1 MESKLAKITTGYH
14 TFVENQ
20 VLTAEQ
26 LNEFVT
32 YLDDQSRLSKVFLHG
47 VGIVCG
53 FSVNRHHAVENGSL
67 DSNSDSTVEIGQGV
81 GVTTDGDLL
90 QLMQTSPLI
99 EDSILYTHY
108 KKFTDELAEYDPFR
122 ADDEVIDMWELFTE
136 SGDNRVKLNNLK
148 LEDKIVLLYLE
159 SYEDGG
165 NLCTSIDC
173 DNQGIKQVQKLRV
186 LLVNEKGAKQIV
198 KSDPVFIWHNVAGL
212 YTQLP
217 EIKLPRINLLN
228 VNSQSALRQRFLE
241 SFSQTII
248 TNLKNGFEAIFELF
262 GLPDISTKIAELLK
276 LNLNKIN
283 SIVDFQYRYDLLADL
298 IDTYNEIKKL
308 LLHINVEC
316 SPAIDSFPKHLLLGR
331 LDETEA
337 YKTFRHRVYKSPLS
351 ASEQF
356 NRNKI
361 RSLVARTN
369 VLLTNY
375 QVGLNESEQAIRIT
389 PSQLNGELGSRA
401 IPFYY
406 ELNAGFLKAWSFE
419 KTSNLKQNYNLSYTI
434 NKLENVPEVQN
445 PLKFSTDEFNFF
457 RIEGHLGLDAEECEN
472 QINSLIHANG
482 LDCNCQ
488 ILPLDDADNP
498 FAQFVKKHPQVEH
511 RGGVVKGGTF
521 LLVAEQNMVV
531 ADLFLPYRVQEES
544 AKHDCCSL
552 MECTYPWISSLKYL
566 NNLARSTKGT
576 QSRNKLM
583 PKEYVLQVLEYRING
598 QDLLGSRGTL
608 IRIPLQQI
616 FFRRIHAITEAL
628 NTRFDKGVVFDFNES
643 QKRFVI
649 TRAKEDSFVIRLR
662 DITLSYQNPIY
673 TYSNKGMFRNNL
685 VFRADAMRCRDLK
698 KYNPTFYEALQDKIA
713 PVNKDDD
720 YGKFNDKWAKWNLL
734 KERIVTH
741 PEIVRLKLTRMITS
755 ESQLPSEIKGRLRTL
770 KADFQGV
777 SETQLQFKLDGDW
790 VNGDWVNSTILDY
803 YKANKKNTHDDL
815 VLFVQLRKF
824 LHSETGVTK
833 LSIYVTNQPYDNVFD
848 ELIESYTG
856 FADIYFGTPS
866 GENAIDL

>member
-1 MESKLAKITTGYH
+1 MESKLAKITSGYH

-32 YLDDQSRLSKVFLHG
+32 YLDDQNRLAKVFLHG

-53 FSVNRHHAVENGSL
+53 FSVKVNQSDETN
-67 DSNSDSTVEIGQGV
+67 NDSTIEIEQGV
-81 GVTTDGDLL
+81 GITTDGDLL
-90 QLMQTSPLI
+90 QLKEASELI
-99 EDSILYTHY
+99 EGFVPYTHY
-108 KKFTDELAEYDPFR
+108 KKFTDENAEYTPFR
-122 ADDEVIDMWELFTE
+122 EESGVIDMWEIFPE
-136 SGDNRVKLNNLK
+136 GGNNRVKLNNLK
-148 LEDKIVLLYLE
+148 LEDKVVLLYLE

-173 DNQGIKQVQKLRV
+173 DNQGINQVQKLRV
-186 LLVNEKGAKQIV
+186 LIVNEKGAEQIV
-198 KSDPVFIWHNVAGL
+198 KSDSIFTWHNITQL

-217 EIKLPRINLLN
+217 EIKLPRINLQN
-228 VNSQSALRQRFLE
+228 VSSQSALRQRF
-241 SFSQTII
+241 SDAFSQAVIS
-248 TNLKNGFEAIFELF
+248 NLKDGFDTIFELF
-262 GLPDISTKIAELLK
+262 GIVSLSSKIDQLLK
-276 LNLNKIN
+276 LNLSKIN
-283 SIVDFQYRYDLLADL
+283 SLVDFQYRYDLLSDF

-316 SPAIDSFPKHLLLGR
+316 SPAINSFPKHLLLGR
-331 LDETEA
+331 LIETEL

-351 ASEQF
+351 ATEQF

-361 RSLVARTN
+361 RSLVSRAQH
-369 VLLTNY
+369 LLNNY
-375 QVGLNESEQAIRIT
+375 QVNLTESEESIRVT
-389 PSQLNGELGSRA
+389 PSQVNGELGCRA
-401 IPFYY
+401 VPYY
-406 ELNAGFLKAWSFE
+406 YKLDDKFLNAWSFE
-419 KTSNLKQNYNLSYTI
+419 KTLNLKQNYNLSYTI
-434 NKLENVPEVQN
+434 DKLENVPEIQS
-445 PLKFSTDEFNFF
+445 PLKFSTDEYNFF

-472 QINSLIHANG
+472 QINSLIRANG
-482 LDCNCQ
+482 LDFSCRVLQ
-488 ILPLDDADNP
+488 LDNVENP
-498 FAQFVKKHPQVEH
+498 VAQFLKKHPQTEH

-521 LLVAEQNMVV
+521 LLVAAENKVV
-531 ADLFLPYRVQEES
+531 ADLFLPYRVLEEL
-544 AKHDCCSL
+544 AQHDCCSL

-576 QSRNKLM
+576 QSRNKIM
-583 PKEYVLQVLEYRING
+583 PTEYVLQILEYRING
-598 QDLLGSRGTL
+598 QNLLGSRGTI
-608 IRIPLQQI
+608 IRIPLRQI
-616 FFRRIHAITEAL
+616 FLRRIHAITEAL
-628 NTRFDKGVVFDFNES
+628 NTRFSSGVVFDFNES
-643 QKRFVI
+643 QKRFMI

-698 KYNPTFYEALQDKIA
+698 KYNAAFYEALQNKIA

-741 PEIVRLKLTRMITS
+741 PEIVRQKLTRMVTTA
-755 ESQLPSEIKGRLRTL
+755 SQLPTEIKRTLRTL

-777 SETQLQFKLDGDW
+777 NETQLQFKLDGDW

-803 YKANKKNTHDDL
+803 YKTNKKNTHDDL
-815 VLFVQLRKF
+815 VLFVQLRKY

-833 LSIYVTNQPYDNVFD
+833 LSIYITNELYNNDFD
-848 ELIESYTG
+848 AIIERYSG
-856 FADIYFGTPS
+856 FADIYFGTPA

>member
-1 MESKLAKITTGYH
+1 MESKLAKITSGYH

-32 YLDDQSRLSKVFLHG
+32 YLDDQNRLAKVFLHG

-53 FSVNRHHAVENGSL
+53 FSVKVNQSDETN
-67 DSNSDSTVEIGQGV
+67 NDSTIEIGQGV
-81 GVTTDGDLL
+81 GITTDGDLL
-90 QLMQTSPLI
+90 QLKEASELI
-99 EDSILYTHY
+99 EGFVPYTHY
-108 KKFTDELAEYDPFR
+108 KKFTDENAEYTPFR
-122 ADDEVIDMWELFTE
+122 EESGVIDMWEIFPE
-136 SGDNRVKLNNLK
+136 GGNNRVKLNNLK
-148 LEDKIVLLYLE
+148 LEDKVVLLYLE

-173 DNQGIKQVQKLRV
+173 DNQGINQVQKLRV
-186 LLVNEKGAKQIV
+186 LIVNEKGAEQIV
-198 KSDPVFIWHNVAGL
+198 KSDSIFTWHNITQL

-217 EIKLPRINLLN
+217 EIKLPRINLQN
-228 VNSQSALRQRFLE
+228 VSSQSALRQRF
-241 SFSQTII
+241 SDAFSQAVIS
-248 TNLKNGFEAIFELF
+248 NLKDGFDTIFELF
-262 GLPDISTKIAELLK
+262 GIVSLSSKIDQLLK
-276 LNLNKIN
+276 LNLSKIN
-283 SIVDFQYRYDLLADL
+283 SLVDFQYRYDLLSDF

-316 SPAIDSFPKHLLLGR
+316 SPAINSFPKHLLLGR
-331 LDETEA
+331 LIETEL

-351 ASEQF
+351 ATEQF

-361 RSLVARTN
+361 RSLVSRAQH
-369 VLLTNY
+369 LLNNY
-375 QVGLNESEQAIRIT
+375 QVNLTESEESIRVT
-389 PSQLNGELGSRA
+389 PSQVNGELGCRA
-401 IPFYY
+401 VPYY
-406 ELNAGFLKAWSFE
+406 YKLDDKFLNAWSFE
-419 KTSNLKQNYNLSYTI
+419 KTLNLKQNYNLSYTI
-434 NKLENVPEVQN
+434 DKLENVPEIQS
-445 PLKFSTDEFNFF
+445 PLKFSTDEYNFF

-472 QINSLIHANG
+472 QINSLIRANG
-482 LDCNCQ
+482 LDFSCRVLQ
-488 ILPLDDADNP
+488 LDNVENP
-498 FAQFVKKHPQVEH
+498 VAQFLKKHPQTEH

-521 LLVAEQNMVV
+521 LLVAAENKVV
-531 ADLFLPYRVQEES
+531 ADLFLPYRVLEEL
-544 AKHDCCSL
+544 AQHDCCSL

-576 QSRNKLM
+576 QSRNKIM
-583 PKEYVLQVLEYRING
+583 PTEYVLQILEYRING
-598 QDLLGSRGTL
+598 QNLLGSRGTI
-608 IRIPLQQI
+608 IRIPLRQI
-616 FFRRIHAITEAL
+616 FLRRIHAITEAL
-628 NTRFDKGVVFDFNES
+628 NTRFSSGVVFDFNES
-643 QKRFVI
+643 QKRFMI

-698 KYNPTFYEALQDKIA
+698 KYNAVFYEALQNKIA

-741 PEIVRLKLTRMITS
+741 PEIVRQKLTRMVTTA
-755 ESQLPSEIKGRLRTL
+755 SQLPTEIKRTLRTL

-777 SETQLQFKLDGDW
+777 NETQLQFKLDGDW

-803 YKANKKNTHDDL
+803 YKTNKKNTHDDL
-815 VLFVQLRKF
+815 VLFVQLRKY

-833 LSIYVTNQPYDNVFD
+833 LSIYITNELYNNDFD
-848 ELIESYTG
+848 AIIERYSG
-856 FADIYFGTPS
+856 FADIYFGTPA

>member
-1 MESKLAKITTGYH
+1 MESKLAKITSGYH

-32 YLDDQSRLSKVFLHG
+32 YLDDQNRLAKVFLHG

-53 FSVNRHHAVENGSL
+53 FSVKVNQSDETN
-67 DSNSDSTVEIGQGV
+67 NDSTIEIGQGV
-81 GVTTDGDLL
+81 GITTDGDLL
-90 QLMQTSPLI
+90 QLKEASELI
-99 EDSILYTHY
+99 EGFVPYTHY
-108 KKFTDELAEYDPFR
+108 KKFTDENAEYTPFR
-122 ADDEVIDMWELFTE
+122 EESGVIDMWEIFPE
-136 SGDNRVKLNNLK
+136 GGNNRVKLNNLK
-148 LEDKIVLLYLE
+148 LEDKVVLLYLE

-165 NLCTSIDC
+165 SLCTSIDC
-173 DNQGIKQVQKLRV
+173 DNQGINQVQKLRV
-186 LLVNEKGAKQIV
+186 LIVNEKGAEQIV
-198 KSDPVFIWHNVAGL
+198 KSDSIFTWHNITQL

-217 EIKLPRINLLN
+217 EIKLPRINLQN
-228 VNSQSALRQRFLE
+228 VSSQSALRQRF
-241 SFSQTII
+241 SYAFSQAVIS
-248 TNLKNGFEAIFELF
+248 NLKDGFDTIFELF
-262 GLPDISTKIAELLK
+262 GIVSLSSKIDQLLK
-276 LNLNKIN
+276 LNLSKIN
-283 SIVDFQYRYDLLADL
+283 SLVDFQYRYDLLSDF

-316 SPAIDSFPKHLLLGR
+316 SPAINSFPKHLLLGR
-331 LDETEA
+331 LIETEL

-351 ASEQF
+351 ATEQF

-361 RSLVARTN
+361 RSLVSRAQH
-369 VLLTNY
+369 LLNNY
-375 QVGLNESEQAIRIT
+375 QVNLTESEQSIRVT
-389 PSQLNGELGSRA
+389 PSQVNGELGCRA
-401 IPFYY
+401 VPYY
-406 ELNAGFLKAWSFE
+406 YKLDDKFLKAWSFE
-419 KTSNLKQNYNLSYTI
+419 KTLNLKQNYNLSYTI
-434 NKLENVPEVQN
+434 DKLENVPEIQS
-445 PLKFSTDEFNFF
+445 PLKFSTDEYNFF

-472 QINSLIHANG
+472 QINSLIRANG
-482 LDCNCQ
+482 LDFSCRVLQ
-488 ILPLDDADNP
+488 LDNAENSV
-498 FAQFVKKHPQVEH
+498 AQFLKKHPQTEH

-521 LLVAEQNMVV
+521 LLMAAENKVV
-531 ADLFLPYRVQEES
+531 ADLFLPYRVLEEL
-544 AKHDCCSL
+544 AQHDCCSL

-576 QSRNKLM
+576 QSRNKIM
-583 PKEYVLQVLEYRING
+583 PTEYVLQILEYRING
-598 QDLLGSRGTL
+598 QNLLGSRGTI
-608 IRIPLQQI
+608 IRIPLRQI
-616 FFRRIHAITEAL
+616 FLRRIHAITEAL
-628 NTRFDKGVVFDFNES
+628 NTRFSSGVVFDFNES
-643 QKRFVI
+643 QKRFMI

-698 KYNPTFYEALQDKIA
+698 KYNAVFYEALQNKIA

-741 PEIVRLKLTRMITS
+741 PEIVRQKLTRMVTTA
-755 ESQLPSEIKGRLRTL
+755 SQLPTEIKSTLRTL

-777 SETQLQFKLDGDW
+777 NETQLQFKLDGDW

-803 YKANKKNTHDDL
+803 YKTNKKNTHDDL
-815 VLFVQLRKF
+815 VLFVQLRKY

-833 LSIYVTNQPYDNVFD
+833 LSIYITNELYNNDFD
-848 ELIESYTG
+848 AIIERYSG
-856 FADIYFGTPS
+856 FADIYFGTPA

>member
-26 LNEFVT
+26 LNEFVN

-53 FSVNRHHAVENGSL
+53 FSVKMHQAGENDSL
-67 DSNSDSTVEIGQGV
+67 DTNNDSFIEIGQGV
-81 GVTTDGDLL
+81 GITTDGDLL
-90 QLMQTSPLI
+90 QLKEASKLI
-99 EDSILYTHY
+99 DGFVSYTHY
-108 KKFTDELAEYDPFR
+108 KKLTDEIAEYEPFR
-122 ADDEVIDMWELFTE
+122 KDTEVIDMWELFPE
-136 SGDNRVKLNNLK
+136 SGNNAVKLNNLK
-148 LEDKIVLLYLE
+148 LDDKVVLLYLE
-159 SYEDGG
+159 SYEDKG

-173 DNQGIKQVQKLRV
+173 DNQGHKQVQKLRV
-186 LLVNEKGAKQIV
+186 LLVNEKGVEHIV
-198 KSDPVFIWHNVAGL
+198 KTDPIFIWHNVAEL

-217 EIKLPRINLLN
+217 EIKLPRISLLN
-228 VNSQSALRQRFLE
+228 VSNQSVLRQKFLAA
-241 SFSQTII
+241 FSQTII
-248 TNLKNGFEAIFELF
+248 TNLKEAYDAIFELF
-262 GLPDISTKIAELLK
+262 GLDSMAAKIGELLK
-276 LNLNKIN
+276 LNQSKIL

-331 LDETEA
+331 LQETEP
-337 YKTFRHRVYKSPLS
+337 YQTFRHRVYKSPLS

-356 NRNKI
+356 SRNKI
-361 RSLVARTN
+361 ISLVSRVQA
-369 VLLTNY
+369 VLNNY
-375 QVGLNESEQAIRIT
+375 TVKINESVQAIRIT
-389 PSQLNGELGSRA
+389 PSRLNGELGCRA
-401 IPFYY
+401 IPYY
-406 ELNAGFLKAWSFE
+406 YDLDAEFLRTWSFE
-419 KTSNLKQNYNLSYTI
+419 KTTNLKQSYNLSY
-434 NKLENVPEVQN
+434 NVNELANVPEVQT
-445 PLKFSTDEFNFF
+445 PLLFSTDENNFY
-457 RIEGHLGLDAEECEN
+457 RIEGHLGLDVAECEN
-472 QINSLIHANG
+472 QLNNLIRANG
-482 LDCNCQ
+482 LDCTCVV
-488 ILPLDDADNP
+488 LPLDDAENP
-498 FAQFVKKHPQVEH
+498 FIQFLKKHPQAEH

-521 LLVAEQNMVV
+521 LLVADQNKVV
-531 ADLFLPYRVQEES
+531 ADLYLPYRVNEES
-544 AKHDCCSL
+544 AHHDCCSL

-576 QSRNKLM
+576 QSRNKVM
-583 PKEYVLQVLEYRING
+583 PKEYVLQVIEYRING
-598 QDLLGSRGTL
+598 QNLINGSTT

-628 NTRFDKGVVFDFNES
+628 NMRFDKGVVFDFNES

-649 TRAKEDSFVIRLR
+649 TRAKEDTFVIRLR
-662 DITLSYQNPIY
+662 DITLDYRNPIY

-698 KYNPTFYEALQDKIA
+698 KYNPEFYEALQDKIA

-741 PEIVRLKLTRMITS
+741 PEIERLKLTRMITR
-755 ESQLPSEIKGRLRTL
+755 ESQLPTEIQRTLRTL
-770 KADFQGV
+770 KTDFQGV
-777 SETQLQFKLDGDW
+777 TETDLQFKLDGDW
-790 VNGDWVNSTILDY
+790 VTGDWVNSAMLDY
-803 YKANKKNTHDDL
+803 YKTNKKNTHDDL
-815 VLFVQLRKF
+815 VLFVQLRKL

-833 LSIYVTNQPYDNVFD
+833 LSIYLTNELYSNDFD
-848 ELIESYTG
+848 EVIERYNG

>member
-1 MESKLAKITTGYH
+1 MDSKLAKITSGYH

-53 FSVNRHHAVENGSL
+53 FSVQLTEENDSL
-67 DSNSDSTVEIGQGV
+67 DSNDSSIEIGQGV

-90 QLMQTSPLI
+90 QLKDKSQLI
-99 EDSILYTHY
+99 EGVVPYTHY
-108 KKFTDELAEYDPFR
+108 KKFTDEPGEYDPFR
-122 ADDEVIDMWELFTE
+122 KDGEVIDMWELFTE
-136 SGDNRVKLNNLK
+136 SGDNRVKLSNLK

-159 SYEDGG
+159 SYEDKG

-173 DNQGIKQVQKLRV
+173 DNQGHKQVQKLKV
-186 LLVNEKGAKQIV
+186 LLVNEKGAEHIV
-198 KSDPVFIWHNVAGL
+198 KSDPVFIWHNVAEL

-217 EIKLPRINLLN
+217 EVKLPRISLLS
-228 VNSQSALRQRFLE
+228 VNSQSAFRQRFLE
-241 SFSQTII
+241 AFSQTVI
-248 TNLKNGFEAIFELF
+248 TNLKEAYDAIFELF
-262 GLPDISTKIAELLK
+262 GLDSVSSKIDDLLK
-276 LNLNKIN
+276 LNLSIIN
-283 SIVDFQYRYDLLADL
+283 SLVDFQYRYDLLADL

-316 SPAIDSFPKHLLLGR
+316 SPAIDSFPKHLMLGR
-331 LDETEA
+331 LQETEA
-337 YKTFRHRVYKSPLS
+337 YKTFRHRIYKSPLS
-351 ASEQF
+351 ATEQF

-361 RSLVARTN
+361 KSLVLRTQQ
-369 VLLTNY
+369 LLIRY
-375 QVGLNESEQAIRIT
+375 QLDLTESVQAIRIT
-389 PSQLNGELGSRA
+389 PSQLNGELGCRA
-401 IPFYY
+401 IPYY
-406 ELNAGFLKAWSFE
+406 YDLNAGFLESWSFE
-419 KTSNLKQNYNLSYTI
+419 KTTNLKQNYNLSYTI
-434 NKLENVPEVQN
+434 DKLENVPEVQS
-445 PLKFSTDEFNFF
+445 PLKFSTDEFDFF
-457 RIEGHLGLDAEECEN
+457 RIEGHLGLDAEESEN
-472 QINSLIHANG
+472 QIYSLIQANG
-482 LDCNCQ
+482 LDFTCRV
-488 ILPLDDADNP
+488 LPLDDSDNP

-521 LLVAEQNMVV
+521 LLVAEENKVV
-531 ADLFLPYRVQEES
+531 ADLFLPYRVIEDAVQR
-544 AKHDCCSL
+544 DCCSL

-576 QSRNKLM
+576 QSRNKVM
-583 PKEYVLQVLEYRING
+583 PKEYVLQVVEYRING
-598 QDLLGSRGTL
+598 QNLISGTTT

-628 NTRFDKGVVFDFNES
+628 NTRFDKGVVFNFNES

-662 DITLSYQNPIY
+662 DITLSYRNPIY

-698 KYNPTFYEALQDKIA
+698 KYNPEFYEALQDKIA

-741 PEIVRLKLTRMITS
+741 PEIQRLKLTRMITRA
-755 ESQLPSEIKGRLRTL
+755 SQLPAEIQRVLRTL

-777 SETQLQFKLDGDW
+777 TETQLQFKLDGDW
-790 VNGDWVNSTILDY
+790 VTGDWVSSAMLDY

-833 LSIYVTNQPYDNVFD
+833 LSIYLTNEQYTDDYDEV
-848 ELIESYTG
+848 IVRYTA

-866 GENAIDL
+866 GENTIDL